1 MDLANYRLVIT
12 DLDGTLVEYG
22 TDYLTPAIKD
32 AVAQLRQAGAQFT
45 IATGR
50 SWKKTRQI
58 ARELGVTV
66 PVIVQAGAIVMDPVT
81 ETVLQMTPLRP
92 ELAIQLQELSG
103 AGMVDH
109 FCLDESGAYFSAA
122 VQTPGGKWL
131 SQSSGEQCSLA
142 TLGNL
147 KCTMV
152 KHMFIGAEKEVKTLS
167 ERILQT
173 IKPQPHLILWP
184 PDREAYDWFLEA
196 FDPKASKGQAL
207 QWLANRMQLP
217 MKQIIAFGDGHNDLD
232 MLNFAGLGV
241 AMAEAPEPVRSLSDL
256 VIPGPLFNGMAQFLT
271 GQINGK
277 QPLQHGNGTAISGS

>member
-22 TDYLTPAIKD
+22 TDYLTPALKD
-32 AVAQLRQAGAQFT
+32 AVTQLRQAGGQFT

-58 ARELGVTV
+58 ARELGVTI
-66 PVIVQAGAIVMDPVT
+66 PVIVQAGAIIMDPVT
-81 ETVLQMTPLRP
+81 ETVMKMTPLRP
-92 ELAIQLQELSG
+92 ELAIQLQALG
-103 AGMVDH
+103 GVGMVDH
-109 FCLDESGAYFSAA
+109 FCLDESGAYFSAT

-142 TLGNL
+142 TLGEL
-147 KCTMV
+147 PGTMV
-152 KHMFIGAEKEVKTLS
+152 KHMFIGDEKDVKALAD
-167 ERILQT
+167 RILQT

-184 PDREAYDWFLEA
+184 PDREAHDWFLEA

-207 QWLANRMQLP
+207 QWLAGRMQLS

-241 AMAEAPEPVRSLSDL
+241 AMAEAPEQVRSLSDL
-256 VIPGPLFNGMAQFLT
+256 VIPGPLFNGIAQFLT
-271 GQINGK
+271 GQITGR
-277 QPLQHGNGTAISGS
+277 QPLQHGNGVAVRSS